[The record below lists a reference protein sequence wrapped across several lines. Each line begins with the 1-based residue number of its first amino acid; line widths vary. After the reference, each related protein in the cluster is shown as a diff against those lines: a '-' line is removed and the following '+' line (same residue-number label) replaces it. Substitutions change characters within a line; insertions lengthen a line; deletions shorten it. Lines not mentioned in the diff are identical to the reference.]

1 MSKGRGKIRQ
11 RKPQKLLLICVASGN
26 APERQSL
33 RKRAASPWGGVVPNM
48 TWCIQFPWYLLWP
61 HNSKLRVTIRRER
74 EGTNRKPLKCNPTH
88 AGHGPVLSFWKK
100 QFLKQSYPLHG
111 TAGGGTTSRERG
123 KAAEPVM
130 ENPQSLSSPLIT
142 LTKIKRIWWNT
153 AQLHP
158 TLLRNWIWLLKS
170 APKPLLSKYWR
181 FTSVNCI
188 QTTPG
193 QRKDGRD

>member
-1 MSKGRGKIRQ
+1 
-11 RKPQKLLLICVASGN
+11 
-26 APERQSL
+26 
-33 RKRAASPWGGVVPNM
+33 M

-88 AGHGPVLSFWKK
+88 AGHGPALSFWKK
-100 QFLKQSYPLHG
+100 QFLKQSYPLRG

-142 LTKIKRIWWNT
+142 LTKIKLIWWNT

-193 QRKDGRD
+193 QERMGETRQDGSSHVWFIFRAALVSKSSLVSFVTCQGSNTASLAVS